1 VKIIIVIPARL
12 KSTRLKEKMLKPI
25 KGKPLVWYTYYN
37 AQKSKSDDVVIAT
50 DSIKIKKILEKLNCN
65 VIMTSKKHK
74 SGTDR
79 VGEVSRKIYADYY
92 INLQGD
98 EPLIKP
104 QILNKIIDY
113 IKKHKN
119 IEILTVVKKT
129 KDIKEIKNSAIV
141 KVVIDKNQN
150 ALYFSR
156 APVPFNRDNLSN
168 IYYYKHFGIYCYRRD
183 ILQKI
188 TKLKQSYLEKIEK
201 LEQLRWLENGY
212 RIKVIETKYDTIG
225 VDTEEDF
232 RKVKKII
239 RMLNNSKKHNFN
251 FKVK

>member
-1 VKIIIVIPARL
+1 MKIIIVIPARL

-37 AQKSKSDDVVIAT
+37 AQQSKADDVVIAT
-50 DSIKIKKILEKLNCN
+50 DSIKIKRILEKFSCK

-79 VGEVSRKIYADYY
+79 IGEVARKIYADYY

-98 EPLIKP
+98 EPLIKSEF
-104 QILNKIIDY
+104 LNKIIEY
-113 IKKHKN
+113 IKNHKN
-119 IEILTVVKKT
+119 VEILTVVKKI
-129 KDIKEIKNSAIV
+129 KDIKEIKNYSIV

-156 APVPFNRDNLSN
+156 APIPFNRDKLSN
-168 IYYYKHFGIYCYRRD
+168 IYYYKHSGIYCYRGD

-188 TKLKQSYLEKIEK
+188 TKLKQGYLEKIEN

-212 RIKVIETKYDTIG
+212 RIKVIETKHNTIG

-232 RKVKKII
+232 KKVKKII
-239 RMLNNSKKHNFN
+239 ESQKWTQ
-251 FKVK
+251 V